1 MKNRRYSSQKR
12 SRVRYIYVRPK
23 RKRKARVKHTK
34 GFLMSMKPYPK
45 V

>member
-1 MKNRRYSSQKR
+1 MRKTKRRYSAR
-12 SRVRYIYVRPK
+12 RRVIVRYVYPK
-23 RKRKARVKHTK
+23 RRSKPRVKHTK